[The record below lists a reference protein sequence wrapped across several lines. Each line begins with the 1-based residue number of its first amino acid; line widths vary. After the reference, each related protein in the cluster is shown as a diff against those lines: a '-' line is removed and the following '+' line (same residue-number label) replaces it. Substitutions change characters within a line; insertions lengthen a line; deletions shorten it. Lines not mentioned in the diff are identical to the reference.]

1 MRELTRMLTPALR
14 LLLPLLVLTAVPAW
28 SQDTPGGSPPD
39 PPGRPAPEPPPLAPE
54 VIEVIEEV
62 AEPAADPETPDD
74 RPAPETPADTDD
86 ANTEPTPAQPDPP
99 VFGHGNAR
107 TDRRPVKD
115 ELVTLN
121 LKEVK
126 LEDLFDFIAI
136 ETGKIV
142 MPIGQRIGG
151 AGGDE
156 FTIIAD
162 EPVPRSEAL
171 DLIFSYLRMNE
182 IGIIERSN
190 VIFIGKIMDMRDELG
205 EIEVVPPSVSLEH
218 RIDRGTLVFKI
229 FQVERANAE
238 TIVANLETF
247 YPADYAKISGD
258 SLSNQI
264 LLLGDVGLAQQIGII
279 IREQDHLW
287 LDDHI
292 RTFRLKWAD
301 ATEIETNVLAIFEE
315 GSTTSGTRT
324 GSSRTTNR
332 GGNNQRPATPRTGA
346 TQIEGRQRVELRTTV
361 NAQQNTITIEA
372 ERDVLEDIGNLI
384 LTQWDLPR
392 PDGTSRLFILKYSD
406 PIKVRDLLQTVLGA
420 GGGGNTGGSA
430 RGGASNRNTQ
440 GAADATTGIAGV
452 YNIEAF
458 PDRNA
463 LLVLAKTV
471 ESFDFIERIIE
482 QIDEPTDVGLPVVI
496 ALKYANA
503 VELSDEI
510 NILLARAGAR
520 VSMPRPDTGL
530 TAEGFSAQ
538 GDSSSGINISG
549 PETTGG
555 SQDLNFPWQT
565 GGNEDEQSAESTL
578 IGKVRVV
585 PIVRQN
591 ALAVLAPP
599 AYLDSMTRLI
609 HSFDR
614 PRRQVMISATIVEV
628 ELGDQLNLG
637 VKIGKGINATGN
649 GVFTGVA
656 AFSGQDYW
664 TQYGDVDVTN
674 PLHFF
679 FDNLVKGSSAVLSV
693 GPFDVNLIVEALNTI
708 TNTRVIQEPRVFT
721 ADNEEA
727 VFFSGLE
734 FPVVSSITDS
744 ASAGLNTQT
753 SVEYKNVGVFLNVRP
768 RITEEGAVDLTVTL
782 ELSAVG
788 PSATITSNA
797 AGNDTVNSQI
807 FTRKQVSTHVILL
820 DGQTIVIGG
829 LLKESENVLKTKIP
843 LLGDIPFLGQFFT
856 HTEESLE
863 RTELIAFLTPTVV
876 HRPMDNYSN
885 YNVQDLGR
893 LEAVAAPLAEQLRDE
908 QALIDLN
915 IFERITAKSN
925 IQPPDR
931 DPLQT
936 TIDELAPDTSLLRRL
951 TPQDDETRQ
960 RLHQIEQDQP

>member
-1 MRELTRMLTPALR
+1 MRELTRMLTHALR
-14 LLLPLLVLTAVPAW
+14 LMLPLLVLTATPVW
-28 SQDTPGGSPPD
+28 SQDAPGGAPSGAPGDPITEPPS
-39 PPGRPAPEPPPLAPE
+39 RPAPEPPPPAPE
-54 VIEVIEEV
+54 IPEEE
-62 AEPAADPETPDD
+62 ASTPAQPESPDD
-74 RPAPETPADTDD
+74 RPAPEAPRDTDETD
-86 ANTEPTPAQPDPP
+86 GTETVEAAIAAEPTPAI
-99 VFGHGNAR
+99 FGHGNAR
-107 TDRRPVKD
+107 TDRRPVKE

-162 EPVPRSEAL
+162 EPIARSEAL

-182 IGIIERSN
+182 IGIIERPN
-190 VIFIGKIMDMRDELG
+190 VIFIGKIVDMRDELG
-205 EIEVVPPSVSLEH
+205 EIEVVPPHVSLDS

-264 LLLGDVGLAQQIGII
+264 LLLGDVGLAQQIGTI

-315 GSTTSGTRT
+315 GSATSGSRT
-324 GSSRTTNR
+324 GSSRTNTR
-332 GGNNQRPATPRTGA
+332 GGNQRQATTPRSGG
-346 TQIEGRQRVELRTTV
+346 TQIEGRQRVPLRTTV
-361 NAQQNTITIEA
+361 NTQQNTITIEA
-372 ERDVLEDIGNLI
+372 ERDVLDKISEQII
-384 LTQWDLPR
+384 TQWDLPR

-420 GGGGNTGGSA
+420 GGGGTTGGSN
-430 RGGASNRNTQ
+430 RGGSTSRNGQT
-440 GAADATTGIAGV
+440 AADATTGIAGV

-471 ESFDFIERIIE
+471 ESFDFIERIIK
-482 QIDEPTDVGLPVVI
+482 QIDEPSDVGLPVVI
-496 ALKYANA
+496 PLKYANA

-520 VSMPRPDTGL
+520 VSMPRPETGL
-530 TAEGFSAQ
+530 TAEGFAAQ
-538 GDSSSGINISG
+538 GDSSGGINISG
-549 PETTGG
+549 PDTAGG
-555 SQDLNFPWQT
+555 SQDMNFPWQT

-591 ALAVLAPP
+591 ALSVLAPP

-637 VKIGKGINATGN
+637 AKFGKGIDASGN
-649 GVFTGVA
+649 GIFTGAA
-656 AFSGQDYW
+656 AFSGKGPFAGFDE
-664 TQYGDVDVTN
+664 VDTTN

-679 FDNLVKGSSAVLSV
+679 FDNLLKGASGVLSV
-693 GPFDVNLIVEALNTI
+693 GPFDVNLIIEALNTV
-708 TNTRVIQEPRVFT
+708 TNTRIIQEPRVFT

-744 ASAGLNTQT
+744 ASAGLIHKPAWTTKT
-753 SVEYKNVGVFLNVRP
+753 SVC
-768 RITEEGAVDLTVTL
+768 
-782 ELSAVG
+782 S
-788 PSATITSNA
+788 
-797 AGNDTVNSQI
+797 
-807 FTRKQVSTHVILL
+807 
-820 DGQTIVIGG
+820 
-829 LLKESENVLKTKIP
+829 
-843 LLGDIPFLGQFFT
+843 
-856 HTEESLE
+856 
-863 RTELIAFLTPTVV
+863 
-876 HRPMDNYSN
+876 
-885 YNVQDLGR
+885 
-893 LEAVAAPLAEQLRDE
+893 
-908 QALIDLN
+908 
-915 IFERITAKSN
+915 
-925 IQPPDR
+925 
-931 DPLQT
+931 
-936 TIDELAPDTSLLRRL
+936 
-951 TPQDDETRQ
+951 
-960 RLHQIEQDQP
+960 